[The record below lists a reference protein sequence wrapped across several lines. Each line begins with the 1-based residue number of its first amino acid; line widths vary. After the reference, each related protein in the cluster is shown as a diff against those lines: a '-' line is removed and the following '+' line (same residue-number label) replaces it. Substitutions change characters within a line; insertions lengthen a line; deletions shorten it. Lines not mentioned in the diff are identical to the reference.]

1 MSIESEIADALRHR
15 RPETYGPG
23 LRQEQNSSEE
33 SMQIA
38 SAGLKKSKFEFVAAM
53 IAAMTIPAHGSTIV
67 SDATFFASATDNIV
81 TLQGGSPGNA
91 IVAPAS
97 MSATGPMLSASVTGD
112 GAAASNPSAQAGI
125 TYYLELIGP
134 DGNVPVDL

>member
-38 SAGLKKSKFEFVAAM
+38 SAGLKRSKFEFVAAM
-53 IAAMTIPAHGSTIV
+53 IAAMTIPAHASTIPGWQCPRRSHRQRKHQYQHGLDSRFHKHSSYGSERGSFHFYV
-67 SDATFFASATDNIV
+67 MAGKPGQLHRAS
-81 TLQGGSPGNA
+81 G
-91 IVAPAS
+91 
-97 MSATGPMLSASVTGD
+97 M
-112 GAAASNPSAQAGI
+112 
-125 TYYLELIGP
+125 
-134 DGNVPVDL
+134 

>member
-38 SAGLKKSKFEFVAAM
+38 SAGLKKSKFEFVAVM
-53 IAAMTIPAHGSTIV
+53 IAAITIPAHASTIV

-91 IVAPAS
+91 IVGPGTVNSPSAAGSFATAS

-112 GAAASNPSAQAGI
+112 GAAASNPSAQASI
-125 TYYLELIGP
+125 T
-134 DGNVPVDL
+134 